1 MNKIELMG
9 RIVKDIEIQKSKAG
23 KEYIKNTIAVR
34 KDDDNTLFID
44 FMVFGKSAEA
54 MNKYAEK
61 GNRIIIEG
69 TLDVGEYE
77 DKNKNKRTSITV
89 LVNDFYF
96 VDFKKV
102 ENKND

>member
-34 KDDDNTLFID
+34 KDDNNTLFID

-54 MNKYAEK
+54 MCKYAEK

-69 TLDVGEYE
+69 TLDVQEYE

-96 VDFKKV
+96 VDFKKI
-102 ENKND
+102 EEK